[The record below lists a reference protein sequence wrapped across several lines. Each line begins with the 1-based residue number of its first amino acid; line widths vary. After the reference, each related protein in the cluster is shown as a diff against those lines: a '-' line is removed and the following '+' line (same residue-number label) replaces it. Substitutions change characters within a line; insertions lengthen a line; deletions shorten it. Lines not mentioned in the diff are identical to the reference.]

1 MKFTKLEATGNDFI
15 LVGSGE
21 VSPPTEYNWAELARA
36 MCQRR
41 LGIGADGLIVVEGSK
56 VADLKM
62 RVFNPDGSEAEACGN
77 GLRCFVKYVVERGLA
92 GKSAS
97 HLTVETVA
105 GVRKAEACLVGNRVT
120 SVEVG
125 MGMPRFKPEQ
135 IPATLAHPL
144 PSKEEALPLL
154 DYPLEVEGLPHAR
167 HQLAVSLLSLGNPHA
182 VCFISEPVAEFPLD
196 RVGPRVATHRI
207 FPRGTNFEIVR
218 VVDRGRV
225 EARVWER
232 GAGETLSCGSG
243 ACAIM
248 VAGRLLDYLGNK
260 VDIIYP
266 GGTLTVTWDGKGE
279 VMLAGPVEEVYT
291 GEWLK

>member
-1 MKFTKLEATGNDFI
+1 MKFSKLEATGNDFI
-15 LVGSGE
+15 LVERGE
-21 VSPPTEYNWAELARA
+21 VSPKKEYNWVELARA
-36 MCQRR
+36 MCHRH
-41 LGIGADGLIVVEGSK
+41 LGAGADGLIVVEGSR

-77 GLRCFVKYVVERGLA
+77 GLRCFVKYAVERGLA
-92 GKSAS
+92 GKSIPR
-97 HLTVETVA
+97 LTVETMA
-105 GVRKAEACLVGNRVT
+105 GVRKAKFYMKGKGVT

-125 MGMPRFKPEQ
+125 MGLPQFKPEQ
-135 IPATLAHPL
+135 IPVTLARSL
-144 PSKEEALPLL
+144 PSKKGGMAIL
-154 DYPLEVEGLPHAR
+154 DYPLKIAGLPPAR
-167 HQLAVSLLSLGNPHA
+167 SPLAVSLLSLGNPHA
-182 VCFISEPVAEFPLD
+182 VCFISEPVAKFPLD
-196 RVGPRVATHRI
+196 RVGPRVEHHRM
-207 FPRGTNFEIVR
+207 FPRGTNFEIAR

-243 ACAIM
+243 ACAIT
-248 VAGRLLDYLGNK
+248 VAGRLLDHIDNK

-279 VMLAGPVEEVYT
+279 VMLAGPVAEVYT

>member
-1 MKFTKLEATGNDFI
+1 MKFAKLEATGNDFI
-15 LVGSGE
+15 LVERGA
-21 VSPPTEYNWAELARA
+21 VSLRAEYNWGELARA
-36 MCQRR
+36 MCHRR
-41 LGIGADGLIVVEGSK
+41 RGAGADGLIVVEGSA

-92 GKSAS
+92 GKSGPR
-97 HLTVETVA
+97 LTVETVA
-105 GVRKAEACLVGNRVT
+105 GVRKAEAFVVGDRVT

-125 MGMPRFKPEQ
+125 MGLPRFKPEQ
-135 IPATLAHPL
+135 IPATLARPL
-144 PSKEEALPLL
+144 PSTKEVMALL
-154 DYPLEVEGLPHAR
+154 DYPLKIEGLPHSR
-167 HQLAVSLLSLGNPHA
+167 RKLSVSLLSLGNPHA
-182 VCFISEPVAEFPLD
+182 VCFISESVSEFPLD
-196 RVGPRVATHRI
+196 RVGPLVERHRM
-207 FPRGTNFEIVR
+207 FPRRTNFEIAR

-243 ACAIM
+243 AGAIM
-248 VAGRLLDYLGNK
+248 VAGQLLDYIDNK

-279 VMLAGPVEEVYT
+279 VMLAGPVAEVYT